1 MLDLGG
7 KVSTKKLRSYQQNA
21 IDAWI
26 ANGHQGILEMA
37 TGTGKTFTASQCIG
51 LFQEQFT
58 STVTVVIAP
67 SQSIASQWLENL
79 GAFDPIA
86 IYKEKSWQTRIKDLL
101 PDLRMGLRQHT
112 VLIVIQNTACKPAFR
127 DLIEPLLEFAQSS
140 LLVADEAHGLGSE
153 VFRNALLP
161 AYQGRLALSATPSR
175 WFDEEGTEFITDYFK
190 DVVFV
195 FGIHEALNW
204 IDPDTGETPLCPYM
218 YFPTFVGLDTDEL
231 EEYVTINSAVVEKFR
246 KGVKVRKL
254 KSWEDDPD
262 VQQLLDLLI
271 ERAGI
276 LKSAA
281 QKIDALRN
289 ILLSQQTIQG
299 CLIYCSDRNQIE
311 EVIPVLRELGITY
324 RPFTGEEGTSPLR
337 EFKGKSERDI
347 ILEEFE
353 AGRIQVLVAMKCLDE
368 GIDVPSAKLGIIL
381 ASTTNPR
388 EFIQRRG
395 RLLRRSP
402 GKKEA
407 KIYDLVVSPSSVL
420 DQGDLYEHVVK
431 KITYKELVRVEA
443 FSEDAINSN
452 HASAQILEQLI
463 NVGVR
468 H

>member
-1 MLDLGG
+1 MLDQGG
-7 KVSTKKLRSYQQNA
+7 KVSSRKLRSYQQNA
-21 IDAWI
+21 IDAWVD
-26 ANGHQGILEMA
+26 NGYRGILEMA
-37 TGTGKTFTASQCIG
+37 TGTGKTFTASKCIE
-51 LFQEQFT
+51 LFQSEYS

-79 GAFDPIA
+79 SHFDPIA
-86 IYKEKSWQTRIKDLL
+86 IYQEKSWQARIKDLL
-101 PDLRMGLRQHT
+101 PALRMGLSQHF
-112 VLIVIQNTACKPAFR
+112 VLVVIQNTACKTVFR

-161 AYQGRLALSATPSR
+161 VYRGRLALSATPTR

-195 FGIHEALNW
+195 FGIHEALHW

-218 YFPTFVGLDTDEL
+218 YFPTFVGLDLDEL
-231 EEYVTINSAVVEKFR
+231 EEYVSINAAVVEKFR
-246 KGVKVRKL
+246 KGVKLRKL
-254 KSWEDDPD
+254 KSWEDDPE

-276 LKSAA
+276 LKSAV
-281 QKIDALRN
+281 QKIGALKN
-289 ILLSQQTIQG
+289 ILLSQASIQG
-299 CLIYCSDRNQIE
+299 CLIYCSDRKQIE
-311 EVIPVLRELGITY
+311 QVIPILRELGITY

-337 EFKGKSERDI
+337 EYKGKSERDV

-407 KIYDLVVSPSSVL
+407 KIYDLVVSATSSL
-420 DQGDLYEHVVK
+420 DQGDLYEHVMK

-463 NVGVR
+463 NVGVG

>member
-7 KVSTKKLRSYQQNA
+7 KVSSRKLRSYQQNA
-21 IDAWI
+21 IDAWV
-26 ANGHQGILEMA
+26 ANGYQGILEMA
-37 TGTGKTFTASQCIG
+37 TGTGKTFTASNCIG
-51 LFQEQFT
+51 LFQEEFN
-58 STVTVVIAP
+58 STVTVVVAP
-67 SQSIASQWLENL
+67 SQSIASQWCENL
-79 GAFDPIA
+79 SGFDPIA
-86 IYKEKSWQTRIKDLL
+86 IYKEKSWQARIKDLL
-101 PDLRMGLRQHT
+101 PALRMGLSQHL
-112 VLIVIQNTACKPAFR
+112 VMIVIQNTACKPVFR

-161 AYQGRLALSATPSR
+161 TYRGRLALSATPSR

-195 FGIHEALNW
+195 FGIHEALHW

-218 YFPTFVGLDTDEL
+218 YFPTFVGLDLDEL
-231 EEYVTINSAVVEKFR
+231 EEYVSINAAVVEKFR

-254 KSWEDDPD
+254 KSWEDDPE

-281 QKIDALRN
+281 QKIGALRN
-289 ILLSQQTIQG
+289 ILISQQALQG
-299 CLIYCSDRNQIE
+299 CLIYCSDRKQIE
-311 EVIPVLRELGITY
+311 QVIPILRDLGITY
-324 RPFTGEEGTSPLR
+324 RPFTGEEGTSPLK
-337 EFKGKSERDI
+337 EYKGKSERDV

-407 KIYDLVVSPSSVL
+407 KIYDLVVSPTSSL

-463 NVGVR
+463 NVGVG